1 MSDSSKM
8 RLQVTSAV
16 LVAFALRFYFIW
28 RFPFYDAGDTP
39 IYQELAHNW
48 LAHGVY
54 GLKIFGHISAVD
66 MRAPGYVAFLA
77 AIYSV
82 FGESTRAVMIA
93 QAAVDVLACLVV
105 AAMAAVL
112 APRTV
117 RSRVAIVALWMAAI
131 CPFTSNYT
139 AVVLTETLAT
149 FLTALALLVLVEAF
163 REERLGPALSPA
175 SSGMP
180 AGMRWFLGG
189 IVVGFGTLVRPEAP
203 LILAAAGAVLVFL
216 CWRPANW
223 PKLARVGIL
232 IAVGLI
238 LPLLPWAARNWR
250 VLHKVQF
257 LAPRYSELPGEFT
270 PHGFFSWEKTWLWRF
285 RDVFLVSWNL
295 NGAEIHLEDLP
306 AAAFDSP
313 AQRSRVAALLDQ
325 YNDTMEMSPP
335 LDQQF
340 AQIAQERTKQHP
352 LRTYVKV
359 PLLRALA
366 MWFTPRVEML
376 PLSGKLWPVGYW
388 WEDSP
393 SQYCYSMTLFLMGIA
408 YGVMALGGA
417 WRSRKDP
424 AAMMLVAFIVIR
436 TAFLTTMETPEPRYV
451 LECFPAVFA
460 LGAQL
465 WVKKSA
471 EPASTASEL
480 IPIPHRGSDPRTL
493 S

>member
-1 MSDSSKM
+1 MSDSTKM
-8 RLQVTSAV
+8 RLQVTGAV
-16 LVAFALRFYFIW
+16 LVAFALRLYFIW

-39 IYQELAHNW
+39 IYQELARNW
-48 LAHGVY
+48 FTHGIY
-54 GLKIFGHISAVD
+54 GLKILGHLSPVD
-66 MRAPGYVAFLA
+66 MRTPGYVAFLA

-82 FGESTRAVMIA
+82 FGESARAVMIA
-93 QAAVDVLACLVV
+93 QAGVDVLACLVV

-112 APRTV
+112 APKA
-117 RSRVAIVALWMAAI
+117 SRPRAALVGLWLAAI

-149 FLTALALLVLVEAF
+149 FLTALALLVLIEAF
-163 REERLGPALSPA
+163 REERLGTALGAA
-175 SSGMP
+175 SAGMP
-180 AGMRWFLGG
+180 AGMRWLLGG
-189 IVVGFGTLVRPEAP
+189 IVVGFGTLVRPETP
-203 LILAAAGAVLVFL
+203 LILAGVGAVLVFL
-216 CWRPANW
+216 WWRPANW
-223 PKLARVGIL
+223 PKLARAAIL
-232 IAVGLI
+232 MAVGLM

-250 VLHKVQF
+250 TLHKVQF

-295 NGAEIHLEDLP
+295 NGAEIPLQDLP
-306 AAAFDSP
+306 ASAFDS
-313 AQRSRVAALLDQ
+313 AAERERVANLLEQ
-325 YNDTMEMSPP
+325 YNETTDVSPE
-335 LDQQF
+335 LDHEF
-340 AQIAQERTKQHP
+340 AEIARERTERHP
-352 LRTYVKV
+352 LRTYVRV
-359 PLLRALA
+359 PFLRALA

-393 SQYCYSMTLFLMGIA
+393 SQYCYSLGLFLAGLA
-408 YGVMALGGA
+408 YGAMALGGA
-417 WRSRKDP
+417 WRCRGDP

-465 WVKKSA
+465 WAKRSA
-471 EPASTASEL
+471 TTSN
-480 IPIPHRGSDPRTL
+480 
-493 S
+493 